1 MSFVGSFRQTDSRTG
16 AAGSVVDGNVGP
28 YSVVGIV
35 TACSSTSSSD
45 SGPATSAA
53 AAADSASAI
62 SDSGTMH

>member
-1 MSFVGSFRQTDSRTG
+1 MADGS
-16 AAGSVVDGNVGP
+16 AGP

-45 SGPATSAA
+45 SGPATSAVI
-53 AAADSASAI
+53 ADSASAI